1 MKILMVGLGGIG
13 QRHLR
18 NLRALLGDDVEIL
31 AYRVR
36 KLSSVITPTLQIDAD
51 RDVEREYRLRVFG
64 DLNRRSRKSLIS
76 H

>member
-13 QRHLR
+13 QRYPR

-36 KLSSVITPTLQIDAD
+36 KFSPVITPTLQIDDDARAD
-51 RDVEREYRLRVFG
+51 RRGPWRGR
-64 DLNRRSRKSLIS
+64 
-76 H
+76 